1 MNGQVTLKKIAEVC
15 GLSVATVSQ
24 IINNRPNNYSSEK
37 TKTLVLNTAR
47 DLGYRKNFVYS
58 LMHGEK
64 TNTVALMVH
73 MHRGMH
79 EEYLRDLIIRISR
92 LLEERN
98 HTCYVAAL
106 GQDAEENLRKT
117 SEYLSRGVGC
127 FILLNNPVGYEKI
140 ADLIERS
147 GALLTG
153 ISDSCRRY
161 VMIDCRQPF
170 RELIAY
176 VRSHAGENYRFLTR
190 KDSFQSLRWSVFQEL
205 YPEMSQEELQK
216 VYFRFLEPF
225 DENPELF
232 QEQAFSAGFHT
243 ARKVLQGEPAV
254 KALVCVN
261 DAFAVGAAAGVRKSG
276 MTVGKDIIITGFNND
291 SALRYHPDPV
301 STIDL
306 NWDKHVSAL
315 VDGAL
320 NKTPCQ
326 LKFQARLIIRDLH
339 SSQYA

>member
-15 GLSVATVSQ
+15 GLSVPTVSQ

-37 TKTLVLNTAR
+37 TKALVLNTAR
-47 DLGYRKNFVYS
+47 ELGYRKNFVYS

-64 TNTVALMVH
+64 THTVALMVH

-79 EEYLRDLIIRISR
+79 EEYLRDLIIRIAR

-98 HTCYVAAL
+98 YTCYVAAL
-106 GQDAEENLRKT
+106 GQEGEENIRKIR
-117 SEYLSRGVGC
+117 EYLSRGVGC
-127 FILLNNPVGYEKI
+127 FICLNNPVGYERI
-140 ADLIERS
+140 AALVEKS

-161 VMIDCRQPF
+161 VMIDCQQPF
-170 RELIAY
+170 KDLIAY
-176 VRSHAGENYRFLTR
+176 VRSRVGENYRFLTL
-190 KDSFQSLRWSVFQEL
+190 KDSFQSLRWAVFSDL
-205 YPEMSQEELQK
+205 YPELDQAALQK
-216 VYFRFLEPF
+216 RYFRFLEPF
-225 DENPELF
+225 EELPELF
-232 QEQAFSAGFHT
+232 QEQAFTAGFQT
-243 ARKVLQGEPAV
+243 AQKILREEPAV

-276 MTVGKDIIITGFNND
+276 RIVGKDIIITGFNND

-306 NWDKHVSAL
+306 NWDKHVEVL
-315 VDGAL
+315 VDHAL
-320 NKTPCQ
+320 SKKNCQ
-326 LKFQARLIIRDLH
+326 LKFQGRLIIRD
-339 SSQYA
+339 SDS